1 MFSSS
6 EVYGTPI
13 KIPTNEK
20 EMIKIE
26 DIHNPRFSYS
36 AAKIISESVTINYL
50 RETDIQYKIIR
61 PHNIF
66 GENMGFK
73 HVIPQIIYK
82 IHNSTNKFKKNR
94 AKIIIQGNG
103 NETRSF
109 CYINDAVKQTIYI
122 ANQIKENGIF
132 NVGFSKEIKINEMVK
147 EIDKILKIKTSLV
160 PGKIKEGGTLRRC
173 PNQRK
178 LFKFK
183 KFKNNFSKGMIKT
196 VEWYKNYYL
205 KNEVKNELFK

>member
-1 MFSSS
+1 MDVGINGILNIIEYIKSKKIKKFIMFSSS

-36 AAKIISESVTINYL
+36 AAKIISESLTINYL
-50 RETDIQYKIIR
+50 RKTDIQYKIIR

-82 IHNSTNKFKKNR
+82 IHKSTNKFKK
-94 AKIIIQGNG
+94 
-103 NETRSF
+103 
-109 CYINDAVKQTIYI
+109 
-122 ANQIKENGIF
+122 
-132 NVGFSKEIKINEMVK
+132 
-147 EIDKILKIKTSLV
+147 
-160 PGKIKEGGTLRRC
+160 
-173 PNQRK
+173 
-178 LFKFK
+178 
-183 KFKNNFSKGMIKT
+183 
-196 VEWYKNYYL
+196 
-205 KNEVKNELFK
+205 